1 MVSEPIK
8 SRPLDRVLQAL
19 EEHDGEIATC
29 SVVWHELR
37 YGAARLPAG
46 KRRRAIEAYL
56 EEAVRR
62 ALPIL
67 PYDEQAADWHGAE
80 RARLEKR
87 GRPPTAADGQIAA
100 IACVNDLV
108 VVTANAKDFRRFR
121 GLAVEN
127 WFSSRQGRAGPSGP
141 NQSGLSEWSPAAVAK
156 RQLVSPIRYARLLCH
171 DAHMPR
177 SRTYAFVEG
186 QNAVTEL

>member
-19 EEHDGEIATC
+19 EEHDGELATC

-56 EEAVRR
+56 DEAVRR

-67 PYDEQAADWHGAE
+67 PYDEQAAEWHGVE
-80 RARLEKR
+80 RARLGKR
-87 GRPPTAADGQIAA
+87 GRPPSAADGQIAA
-100 IACVNDLV
+100 IASVNDLV

-121 GLAVEN
+121 GLSVEN
-127 WFSSRQGRAGPSGP
+127 WHS
-141 NQSGLSEWSPAAVAK
+141 
-156 RQLVSPIRYARLLCH
+156 AR
-171 DAHMPR
+171 
-177 SRTYAFVEG
+177 
-186 QNAVTEL
+186 